1 MNTEQFFEVLLD
13 FGDDW
18 EVVRV
23 ESNDGSD
30 EVDIF
35 VEYIGQA
42 QVYDYAP
49 MRRWRHLDTMQFKTF
64 INCRVPRIEGDDGKV
79 KTLLIP
85 WADKHN
91 RHTYL
96 FECAVIN
103 LLLVSKNQTQTA
115 KLMRCNF
122 DVVNRIMG
130 NATKRGL
137 ERRKQEKEEITEVS
151 IDEKSFQKGHNYA
164 SILSDPKQGR
174 VLEVVEKRT
183 TEACQ
188 ELINTGLT
196 EEQREKVEKVT
207 MDMWAAYLAGAKSEL
222 PQAEIVH
229 DKFHL
234 IKYLNE
240 AIDQVRR
247 KEVKKYKKEDEVG
260 KLEQL
265 KNSRYAML
273 KNEENLTDQQRV
285 KFEAIKAAN
294 YEVSRAWQARENFK
308 EVFKNA
314 SLEESEAIFYEW
326 FKTVKESGI
335 KEVIKVA
342 EMFANHL
349 RGVLNAMTS
358 GFSNAMAE
366 RLNGKIQLLKS
377 IARGYRKF
385 ENFRSAILFFYGKLD
400 LFPLNSR

>member
-1 MNTEQFFEVLLD
+1 MITEQFFEVLLD
-13 FGDDW
+13 FGDEW
-18 EVVRV
+18 EVIRV
-23 ESNDGSD
+23 ASNDGTD

-35 VEYIGQA
+35 VEYVGRA
-42 QVYDYAP
+42 EVYDYAP

-64 INCRVPRIEGDDGKV
+64 INCRVPRIKGDDGKV
-79 KTLLIP
+79 KTVVSP

-96 FECAVIN
+96 FEWGVIN
-103 LLLVSKNQTQTA
+103 LLLVSKNQTRTA
-115 KLMRCNF
+115 ELMRCKF

-130 NATKRGL
+130 NATRRGL
-137 ERRKQEKEEITEVS
+137 ERRKEEKEEITEVS

-164 SILSDPKQGR
+164 SILSDPRNAR

-183 TEACQ
+183 TESCK
-188 ELINTGLT
+188 ELIKTGLT

-234 IKYLNE
+234 IKYLNQ
-240 AIDQVRR
+240 AIDRVRR
-247 KEVKKYKKEDEVG
+247 KEVKKYKKEDEVE

-273 KNEENLTDQQRV
+273 KNKENLTDQQRD
-285 KFEAIKAAN
+285 KFEAIRAAN

-326 FKTVKESGI
+326 FKAVKESGI

-349 RGVLNAMTS
+349 HGVLNAMTS

-385 ENFRSAILFFYGKLD
+385 ENFRNAILFFYGKLD